1 MSALLHTP
9 LVLRKT
15 SRSMS
20 SQQVCSPTY
29 QKGFINIAG
38 NLSLQSL
45 TTEDN
50 IKPITASFA
59 PRNTPPSLLNN
70 FVDESN
76 QNTILYNSYRYMLVS
91 GGVQFCT
98 PTHVGLIPQNI
109 GGTPELELTLTYYTT
124 QTLPVSE
131 PKVILLVIP
140 ILSSSSQNQ
149 HAAYIRQFIDP
160 DENPTASLQTIFFEN
175 QNDKSQSSIA
185 YNTSIQ
191 LTDDNKKPQSCLVMR
206 VFYYPNGIRMTG
218 QDFFSFKSIITQSN
232 KLQIPKYS
240 LPSSVRNNL
249 QIATGYDTATQAI
262 TMISSNGAMPTTQ
275 ITIVDIGNKV
285 EYFKQPMS
293 LSGTKDFSSSCPY
306 YKTTQYKCVPFHKL
320 SDISGNYVIK
330 NANTLDDI
338 LKQQGEVSGVNKESS
353 VSIKNIFIYLAI
365 IIGIVLVIV
374 GLGIGVRWLSSKKPP
389 MAVPIVAAAA
399 TGAAVAATITPTPAP
414 VATTP

>member
-1 MSALLHTP
+1 
-9 LVLRKT
+9 
-15 SRSMS
+15 MS

-38 NLSLQSL
+38 NVSLQSL

-91 GGVQFCT
+91 GGVQICT
-98 PTHVGLIPQNI
+98 PSHIGLIPQNI
-109 GGTPELELTLTYYTT
+109 GGTPELELILTYYTT
-124 QTLPVSE
+124 QTLPISE

-140 ILSSSSQNQ
+140 VFSTSSQSQ

-185 YNTSIQ
+185 YNTSVQ
-191 LTDDNKKPQSCLVMR
+191 LTDDNKKPQACLVMR

-218 QDFFSFKSIITQSN
+218 QDFFNFKSILTQSD

-240 LPSSVRNNL
+240 LPSLVRNNL
-249 QIATGYDTATQAI
+249 PIATGYDTTTQAI
-262 TMISSNGAMPTTQ
+262 TIIASNGTMPITQ
-275 ITIVDIGNKV
+275 MTIADIGNKL

-320 SDISGNYVIK
+320 SDLSGNYVIK

-338 LKQQGEVSGVNKESS
+338 LKQQDETSGVNKESS
-353 VSIKNIFIYLAI
+353 VSIKNIFIYLSI
-365 IIGIVLVIV
+365 TVGIVLVV
-374 GLGIGVRWLSSKKPP
+374 VVLGAGVRWLSSKKPP
-389 MAVPIVAAAA
+389 RVAPVAAAA
-399 TGAAVAATITPTPAP
+399 VATTVASVASATITNPMPVPTITAP
-414 VATTP
+414 SP